1 MVSGGVNRNSME
13 ARRVRDL
20 ARALAQPA
28 EVEPINS
35 QLMKITDRSTIDA
48 PTYRYLYSV
57 RRAQVGPSATYTP
70 DQTSD
75 TLTEYALSVS
85 ELSNAG
91 TTVSYGIVKS
101 TIPAGFAPKPIPTG
115 TYVLCV
121 PHRLTDGTLIW
132 LIINTQAVDGV
143 CE

>member
-1 MVSGGVNRNSME
+1 MSGGVNRNAIE

-28 EVEPINS
+28 QVEPITS
-35 QLMKITDRSTIDA
+35 QLMKVTDRSTIDG
-48 PTYRYLYSV
+48 TNFRYLYSV
-57 RRAQVGPSATYTP
+57 RRAQVGPSSGYTP
-70 DQTSD
+70 AETSF

-91 TTVSYGIVKS
+91 STVSYGIVKS

-132 LIINTQAVDGV
+132 LIVNTQAVDGV

>member
-1 MVSGGVNRNSME
+1 MSGGVNRNTIE

-20 ARALAQPA
+20 ARSLAQPA
-28 EVEPINS
+28 QVEPITS

-48 PTYRYLYSV
+48 TNFRYLYSV
-57 RRAQVGPSATYTP
+57 RRAQVGPSSTYTP
-70 DQTSD
+70 DVTGNS
-75 TLTEYALSVS
+75 LTEYALSVS

-91 TTVSYGIVKS
+91 TTVSYGISKS
-101 TIPAGFAPKPIPTG
+101 TIPTGFAPKPIPVG

-132 LIINTQAVDGV
+132 LIVNTQAVDGV